1 MSDSEISDYPSDL
14 DYEIEPEFID
24 YIEQTLDSGFESTDG
39 YLTHINDNIR
49 LEVNNQTRNRSRNR
63 IINRKCRLQR
73 RNL

>member
-39 YLTHINDNIR
+39 YLTDINDNIR

-63 IINRKCRLQR
+63 IINRKRRLQR